1 MQPCDKTE
9 CLAPALPYEATAE
22 SLEKI
27 IMSKIVILNGSNSN
41 MKNTAALISAFTE
54 SAVSAGNVVVKFD
67 VAHMNIHGC
76 LGCMA
81 CMSKPKD
88 DTNICAIKDD
98 MDQIYAAVMECD
110 IIVFASPVYW
120 WGPTSQLKAV
130 IDRLEAIIGH
140 AGLEFL
146 RSKSTA
152 LLMTYMG
159 GGAQAVL
166 SWYSVFGRVVGC
178 KDLGAVISY
187 GTERTDDARKLG
199 ASIH

>member
-1 MQPCDKTE
+1 
-9 CLAPALPYEATAE
+9 
-22 SLEKI
+22 
-27 IMSKIVILNGSNSN
+27 MSKIVILNGSNSDK
-41 MKNTAALISAFTE
+41 KNTAALIKAFSE
-54 SAVSAGNVVVKFD
+54 GAKGAGNEIVKFD
-67 VAHMNIHGC
+67 VAHMAIHGC

-88 DTNICAIKDD
+88 APDICAIKDD
-98 MDQIYAAVMECD
+98 MNQIYDALMECD

-120 WGPTSQLKAV
+120 WGPTSQLKAA
-130 IDRLEAIIGH
+130 IDRMMAVIGH

-159 GGAQAVL
+159 GGREAL
-166 SWYSVFGRVVGC
+166 LEWYSIFRRVNGC

-187 GTERTDDARKLG
+187 GTERIEDARKLG
-199 ASIH
+199 ASIG